1 MLFAITSP
9 SVDEVH
15 YEVAGRPVSI
25 MRIGVPKEIKIHE
38 YRVGMTP
45 AGVRELTKS
54 GHTVLVQHQAGFE
67 AGFDDAHYQ
76 AAGAVI
82 APDAP
87 TVWKEAQLIVKV
99 KEPQPSEIP
108 LIQAGQI
115 LFLYL
120 HLAAEPALTRG
131 LLDAGCI
138 ALAYET
144 VMTDDGHLPLLA
156 PMSVIAGR
164 MAIHAG
170 ARCLERGQGGRGML
184 LSGAPGVSRAK
195 VVVLG
200 GGVVGYN
207 AARLALGLEAQ
218 VTILE
223 RSLQRLAELDTLFQ
237 GRLQTMYSN
246 EETVEEMVRAA
257 DLVIGAVLQAGG
269 PAPKLLHGDLVATMQ
284 RGSAFVDV
292 AIDQG
297 GCSTT
302 SRPTSHDAP
311 TYVVD
316 EVVHYCVTNMPGAV
330 PHTSTFA
337 LTNATFPYIKALA
350 DKGVDGA
357 IQEDITL
364 ARGLN
369 IRHGQI
375 TNPIVAAVYQQQSAA
390 LG

>member
-1 MLFAITSP
+1 
-9 SVDEVH
+9 
-15 YEVAGRPVSI
+15 

-45 AGVRELTKS
+45 AGVRELTRG
-54 GHTVLVQHQAGFE
+54 GHEVLVQHQAGFE

-76 AAGAVI
+76 AAGALIV
-82 APDAP
+82 PDAP
-87 TVWKEAQLIVKV
+87 SVWKEAELIVKV

-108 LIQAGQI
+108 LIQSGQI

-131 LLDAGCI
+131 LLDAGCT

-164 MAIHAG
+164 MAVHAG

-207 AARLALGLEAQ
+207 AARLALGLEAR

-223 RSLQRLAELDTLFQ
+223 RSLQRLSELDALFQ
-237 GRLQTMYSN
+237 DRLQTLYSN
-246 EETVEEMVRAA
+246 EETVEEMVREA
-257 DLVIGAVLQAGG
+257 DLVIGAVLQAGA
-269 PAPKLLHGDLVATMQ
+269 PAPKLLHEDLVAAMQ

-302 SRPTSHDAP
+302 SRPTTHDAP

-337 LTNATFPYIKALA
+337 LTNATFPYVKALV

-357 IQEDITL
+357 IEEDGTL

-369 IRHGQI
+369 IRRGQI
-375 TNPIVAAVYQQQSAA
+375 THPAVAAAFQQKVATS
-390 LG
+390 